1 MLGVVALV
9 GGGGKFTKKK
19 NCRGPSIVFSS
30 HEIFVY
36 ETLVRYFFTF
46 PLPRAPPERALRS
59 ARKAVSEGIVFEWLQ
74 QKC

>member
-1 MLGVVALV
+1 MLGVGV

-30 HEIFVY
+30 HENYVY

-46 PLPRAPPERALRS
+46 PLPRGSRALRS
-59 ARKAVSEGIVFEWLQ
+59 ARKAVSEGIVFELLQ